1 MYIAELF
8 QFQRRVYVQW
18 ERLKTLD
25 EERLL
30 LFLSFPL
37 LCNTLNSKV
46 SNFNTRHVQGGK
58 TTWLRFKRT
67 QKESWAFI
75 LALGL
80 HPNGVVPEI
89 GNYITWSKAQ
99 LRSKFRYWATLIDR
113 FCDYFFWSKCFCV
126 LYYYRTNP
134 RICCHLHFHILYMKI
149 YLCSILQQ
157 KLIAYIYM
165 SIVIDMKN
173 YKHQKCH
180 FGLTS
185 SSFSV
190 NSLYWYHSAP
200 DLPTG
205 NGGLTNISTGFG
217 TCTAK
222 CSSPAVAS
230 VLESE
235 LVDDLQRGSTVIH
248 PKPDMATSQAGL
260 HEQRREETFHIGW
273 PK

>member
-1 MYIAELF
+1 MASSLKLVTTEHG
-8 QFQRRVYVQW
+8 QKPNW
-18 ERLKTLD
+18 EVNYW
-25 EERLL
+25 
-30 LFLSFPL
+30 S
-37 LCNTLNSKV
+37 
-46 SNFNTRHVQGGK
+46 
-58 TTWLRFKRT
+58 
-67 QKESWAFI
+67 I
-75 LALGL
+75 L
-80 HPNGVVPEI
+80 
-89 GNYITWSKAQ
+89 WFF
-99 LRSKFRYWATLIDR
+99 FR
-113 FCDYFFWSKCFCV
+113 SKCFCA
-126 LYYYRTNP
+126 LLSLYRTNP
-134 RICCHLHFHILYMKI
+134 RICCRHFHFHILYMKI

-165 SIVIDMKN
+165 PIVIDMKN

-260 HEQRREETFHIGW
+260 REQRREETFILADQNNHAWIRHLHGT
-273 PK
+273 KIK